1 MEAKKMRA
9 EFAICAA
16 LFIAAAVLTAAFSH
30 YDRAKGAADISGRV
44 VLSEILASNR
54 TYPDENGRLLDFI
67 ELRNLTGD
75 PIDISG
81 YKLSDDGVSIG
92 YTFPSGTVLPADGYA
107 LCWCDKDSGSG
118 EYADFGI
125 SRKGGDTVTLFNS
138 ANVIVDKITVP
149 HMDANVPL
157 VRLDDGGWGTAE
169 HASPG
174 YENSPAGYEAWLHA
188 MGGDEIHVVI
198 SEVQPANS
206 CTAVDGAEIF
216 TDWVELLNTGDA
228 AAVLSG
234 AYLSNDPAD
243 RAKWPIPELTL
254 APGESA
260 VIRCAGSGAGQ
271 GEADF
276 ALAKEGCTVVL
287 TGRLGNIISRVECP
301 GLEYDHAWALYEDG
315 SYGDTAQATP
325 GFANTDAGL
334 DEYLRKFDSLLPGV
348 VISEVQTGNR
358 SCITDASGRLCDWVE
373 LLNSGD
379 STAVLDGAYLS
390 DDPESRAGWR
400 IPSLSLGPGERAVI
414 PCSGAGAALGE
425 ADFRLS
431 SKGCTLTLT
440 GRAGNI
446 LDSVDCPAM
455 DADRVWALQADGEYR
470 QTDLPTPGF
479 ENTREG
485 RAAYLETQL
494 PAGKLVI
501 SEVMPANNR
510 YLRQRDGKYYD
521 WLELYNASGEDI
533 ELSGYSLSDNADR
546 PDMFTLPARTLA
558 PGGRVVV
565 ICSGNAG
572 LDADIRAPFNISR
585 EEDVVYLTGPDG
597 RLSDYIRVCDVPY
610 GCSVGRAADTG
621 AARYF
626 ARPTPNAGNPEG
638 TAEVSAPPELLTAG
652 GVYNGVKNVKV
663 ELRAQGEVRYTL
675 DGSEPDAASAVY
687 TGPITLE
694 RTAVLRAA
702 CFEEGK
708 LPSGVVSASYIINEN
723 HTLPVMSVAAEPS
736 QLFGGKGIYTRS
748 LAHVEVP
755 CSFELF
761 EDGGSFA
768 IDCGLELYGHMGLKN
783 PKKNFKVNFR
793 GVYGSDVLSYPVYG
807 EDGPQIYDA
816 LCMRAGQDYPMS
828 IFREE
833 LFASLASQMG
843 DNVLVQRSKFCIL
856 YVNGEY
862 FGIYC
867 LKEAFNENYY
877 AQNHQVSEESVTVL
891 QAPVA
896 MGSEL
901 FPLISFCYHNDM
913 SVEENYE
920 YVASKVDIDSLIDW
934 MIIEGYSTNGDVQQ
948 NLRYFKSTEN
958 GNKWQLALYDLD
970 WAFYYHSPFG
980 SILSIKRSLQHMGLS
995 YHLMENSVFREK
1007 FLSRLSETL
1016 ETTLSNENVIATI
1029 DSYEELLSPEVARE
1043 RKRWSGSYAG
1053 WQRDVK
1059 GLRSFITKNDHI
1071 GSIID
1076 ALREYISLTAQ
1087 ERETYFGRWSQ

>member
-1 MEAKKMRA
+1 MEAKKMRV
-9 EFAICAA
+9 EFAVCAA
-16 LFIAAAVLTAAFSH
+16 LFIAAAVLTAVFSH
-30 YDRAKGAADISGRV
+30 YDSAKSAGELSGRV

-54 TYPDENGRLLDFI
+54 TYPDADGRLLDFV

-92 YTFPSGTVLPADGYA
+92 YTFPSGTVIPADGYA

-118 EYADFGI
+118 EYAAFGI
-125 SRKGGDTVTLFNS
+125 SRKGGDTITLFNS
-138 ANVIVDKITVP
+138 ANVTVDKITVP

-157 VRLDDGGWGTAE
+157 VRLDDGSWSE
-169 HASPG
+169 QEFASPG
-174 YENSPAGYEAWLHA
+174 YENSRSGYEAWLHA
-188 MGGDEIHVVI
+188 MGADEIHVVI
-198 SEVQPANS
+198 SEVQSANS
-206 CTAVDGAEIF
+206 CTAVDGTGSF
-216 TDWVELLNTGDA
+216 TDWVELLNTGDS

-243 RAKWPIPELTL
+243 RAKWLIPELTL
-254 APGESA
+254 APGECA
-260 VIRCAGSGAGQ
+260 VIRCVGRGAGR

-287 TGRLGNIISRVECP
+287 TGRLGNILSQVECP
-301 GLEYDHAWALYEDG
+301 GLEYDHAWAMQDDG
-315 SYGDTAQATP
+315 SYSDAAQPTP
-325 GFANTDAGL
+325 GFANTGAGP
-334 DEYLRKFDSLLPGV
+334 DEYLRAFDSLLPGV
-348 VISEVQTGNR
+348 VISEVQTANR
-358 SCITDASGRLCDWVE
+358 SCITDVAGRLCDWVE
-373 LLNSGD
+373 LLNTGD
-379 STAVLDGAYLS
+379 SAAVLDGAYLS

-414 PCSGAGAALGE
+414 PCAGPGAAPGE

-446 LDSVDCPAM
+446 IDSVDCPAM

-470 QTDLPTPGF
+470 QTDSPTPGY

-533 ELSGYSLSDNADR
+533 ELSGYSLSDDADR

-565 ICSGNAG
+565 ICSGNTNLG
-572 LDADIRAPFNISR
+572 ADIQAPFNISR

-626 ARPTPNAGNPEG
+626 AVPTPDAANPDG
-638 TAEVSAPPELLTAG
+638 VAAVSESPELLTAG
-652 GVYNGVKNVKV
+652 GVFDGVKSVSVK
-663 ELRAQGEVRYTL
+663 LAGNSVRYTL
-675 DGSEPDAASAVY
+675 DGSAPTAASSAY

-694 RTAVLRAA
+694 STAVLRAA
-702 CFEEGK
+702 CFEDGK
-708 LPSGVVSASYIINEN
+708 LPSAVVSASYIINEN

-736 QLFGGKGIYTRS
+736 QLFGAKGIYTHS
-748 LAHVEVP
+748 MAHVEVP

-816 LCMRAGQDYPMS
+816 LCMRAGQDYPMA
-828 IFREE
+828 IFRDE
-833 LFASLASQMG
+833 LFTSLASQMG
-843 DNVLVQRSKFCIL
+843 DNVLVQRDKFCVL
-856 YVNGEY
+856 YVNGRY

-877 AQNHQVSEESVTVL
+877 AQNHNVSEESVTML

-896 MGSEL
+896 MNTEVFKL
-901 FPLISFCYHNDM
+901 NSFCYHHNM
-913 SVEENYE
+913 SLAENYD
-920 YVASKVDIDSLIDW
+920 YIASHVDIDSLIDW

-958 GNKWQLALYDLD
+958 GDKWQLAFYDLD
-970 WAFYYHSPFG
+970 WAFYYHTPFLK
-980 SILSIKRSLQHMGLS
+980 ILSEGESLQHMGFTC
-995 YHLMENSVFREK
+995 HLMRNPDFREK
-1007 FLSRLSETL
+1007 FLSRLGELL

-1029 DSYEELLSPEVARE
+1029 DSYEELLAPEVARE
-1043 RKRWSGSYAG
+1043 RGRWNGSYAG
-1053 WQRDVK
+1053 WQRDVQR
-1059 GLRSFITKNDHI
+1059 LRSFITNTDHI
-1071 GSIID
+1071 GSII
-1076 ALREYISLTAQ
+1076 ANLREFISLTALEQ
-1087 ERETYFGRWSQ
+1087 ETYFGRLTQ